1 LVFAY
6 LAGIFPAGS
15 ICAAFLVAAPVA
27 AISSNTGL
35 NRHPHADARGNFFS
49 GDSIV
54 KKHPL
59 SFLLPLGL
67 CLTAEVAPA
76 ETVVALHPQRAQY
89 PDNVFT
95 RMFPDLPAFS
105 EQTDN
110 ARKAVQLLGAKG
122 GILDAQDNLSDPIQ
136 SITNP
141 AVFSPNNPDNPN
153 LTAGMTFLGQ
163 FLDHDITFDKK
174 SLLNANVA
182 PTQTVNF
189 RTPAFDLDSVYG
201 PGPDGAPELYETRN
215 GRKKFILQAIPG
227 SQAVSRHGAVRND
240 VPRDSKGNAIIPDS
254 RNDETVVTS
263 QIQVAL
269 MSFHNAVTDYLAAQ
283 PAYRGASAA
292 AIFHD
297 ARHLV
302 TWHYQWIILHEFLP
316 KTIGAERVDQIMH
329 DGMKFYHPQDAA
341 NRFQAGDGHTSP
353 RIPIEFSAAVYRF
366 GHSQVR
372 PSYRLNFGPSNGSPF
387 FVFLFDDTE
396 DPAAADP
403 ADLRGGKRAA
413 RRFVDWETF
422 FDFGD
427 GNVRPNKR
435 IDTHLSSVLMA
446 LPGARAPSPGL
457 PNDGVQSLPARTLT
471 RHINFG
477 IPSGQAIA
485 RKMGLP
491 VLAPS
496 QLHELAPYALDS
508 RTTMDTATP
517 LFYYVLKEAEV
528 MEHGLR
534 LGPVGARI
542 VGEVFIGLLKEDS
555 ASYVSTM
562 PGWKPTLPSAQ
573 RGDFHMT
580 DLLKFAGVVPP
591 L

>member
-1 LVFAY
+1 
-6 LAGIFPAGS
+6 
-15 ICAAFLVAAPVA
+15 
-27 AISSNTGL
+27 
-35 NRHPHADARGNFFS
+35 
-49 GDSIV
+49 V

-67 CLTAEVAPA
+67 CLVADVA
-76 ETVVALHPQRAQY
+76 AADTVVAHHPQRAQH

-95 RMFPDLPAFS
+95 RMFPDLLPFA
-105 EQTDN
+105 EQTDG

-122 GILDAQDNLSDPIQ
+122 GLLDAHDDLSDPLQ

-141 AVFSPNNPDNPN
+141 KVFSPNNEDNPG
-153 LTAGMTFLGQ
+153 LPAGMTFLGQ

-174 SLLNANVA
+174 SVLNANVA

-201 PGPDGAPELYETRN
+201 AGPDGSPELYETRA
-215 GRKKFILQAIPG
+215 GRIKFRLEAIPG

-240 VPRDSKGNAIIPDS
+240 VPRDANGTALIPDS

-269 MSFHNAVTDYLAAQ
+269 LSFHNAVTDYLAAQ
-283 PAYRGASAA
+283 PAYSGASAA
-292 AIFHD
+292 VIFRE
-297 ARHLV
+297 ARKLV

-316 KTIGAERVDQIMH
+316 RTIGTERVDQIMH
-329 DGMKFYHPQDAA
+329 DGLKYYRPQDAV
-341 NRFQAGDGHTSP
+341 NRYQASDGSTSP

-366 GHSQVR
+366 GHSQIR
-372 PSYRLNFGPSNGSPF
+372 PSYRLNFGPTGGSPF
-387 FVFLFDDTE
+387 FVFVFDDTE
-396 DPAAADP
+396 NPASADP

-435 IDTHLSSVLMA
+435 IDTHLSSVVMA

-471 RHINFG
+471 RHVNFG

-491 VLAPS
+491 VLAPA

-534 LGPVGARI
+534 LGPIGARI
-542 VGEVFIGLLKEDS
+542 VGEVFVGLLKEDR
-555 ASYVSTM
+555 ASYVSAM
-562 PGWKPTLPSAQ
+562 PGWRPTLPSAVH
-573 RGDFHMT
+573 GDFRMT
-580 DLLKFAGVVPP
+580 DLLRFAGVVPP